1 MLAAQGTGRE
11 RPARPEDTPRMTLS
25 LDRRGLLGAGAA
37 LLALPP
43 LARPALAQGFPARPI
58 RVLVPFAAGGTTDVQ
73 MRALCEAAG
82 RRLGQPVVVE
92 NRTGASGTLAAQAL
106 LAERPEGYTL
116 AVIPVTVL
124 RYPAMQQRPNFNPL
138 TDFTYIIQLTGYLFG
153 VAVKADSPHRTFEDM
168 LAWAKAN
175 PGALNYGTPGVGST
189 LHLTMERI
197 AAQRG
202 LDFTMISY
210 RGVAENLQALL
221 GGQIHATVDSS
232 AWAELVKAG
241 QLRLLVTWGA
251 ERAKR
256 FPDVPTLK
264 ELGFGIVATS
274 AYGVG
279 GPKGMDPGVVR
290 ALHDAMKDA
299 IQDPQ
304 HLAVLER
311 FDMPVEYLNSADYDA
326 AVRRQFEEEGALI
339 RRLGIRL

>member
-1 MLAAQGTGRE
+1 
-11 RPARPEDTPRMTLS
+11 MTLT
-25 LDRRGLLGAGAA
+25 LDRRGLLGAGTA
-37 LLALPP
+37 L

-153 VAVKADSPHRTFEDM
+153 VAVKADSPFRTFEDM
-168 LAWAKAN
+168 LAWSKAN

-241 QLRLLVTWGA
+241 QLRLLVSWGA

-256 FPDVPTLK
+256 FPEVPTLK

-290 ALHDAMKDA
+290 VLHDALKEA
-299 IQDPQ
+299 LFSPENSRVREQ
-304 HLAVLER
+304 
-311 FDMPVEYLNSADYDA
+311 FDMPLEYYDTAAYLDFVTRRAAYEKAMAERLNLRID
-326 AVRRQFEEEGALI
+326 
-339 RRLGIRL
+339 